1 MANWGNYILSVAVS
15 FFMMPFIIYHLGDV
29 RYGIWVLVISLTG
42 YLGLLDLGI
51 GGSVIK
57 YVAQFE
63 SQKDQKRMNSM
74 SSSVFY
80 LYSGIAIVIILISIC
95 IATYALQY
103 FRIPDEYLAVAK
115 YVAIITGMNIALSFP
130 FGFYGGY
137 LRGIQRYDLIALL
150 DTMVLLF
157 RTLLTVLFLLWGYGL
172 IALAWIQLVSA
183 ILGGIIR
190 MICVYKYAPQLRI
203 HPSLI
208 NIIDLRMAFGYSYFL
223 FVSDMAERG
232 ILYKSSIIIGYF
244 LSAADITVYSV
255 GETLVEASRWMIVS
269 MVGVLAPTVSVY
281 DAKGEIEKIQELLI
295 QGTRYSLTVFS
306 PIALI
311 FLFLGKDIIN
321 LWVGPRFVPSAN
333 ILVVLTVG
341 YLAYTFQTTSFR
353 ILLGMAKH
361 QAAAYS
367 NACQAIF
374 SIGLS
379 IALVQEYGVIGVA
392 WGTAIPMVL
401 INLFVLPVYTC
412 KIIKLPI
419 VILIRDTLNWLVI
432 PTMLCVSS
440 LVICDLLIGASTWLD
455 LIVSASIST
464 GLYMLFII
472 LFRISCAER
481 KLRFSQLK
489 AVINMRS

>member
-157 RTLLTVLFLLWGYGL
+157 RTLLTVFCLLYTSDAADDL
-172 IALAWIQLVSA
+172 LCVD
-183 ILGGIIR
+183 LGGRRII
-190 MICVYKYAPQLRI
+190 KKKKKK
-203 HPSLI
+203 
-208 NIIDLRMAFGYSYFL
+208 N
-223 FVSDMAERG
+223 
-232 ILYKSSIIIGYF
+232 
-244 LSAADITVYSV
+244 
-255 GETLVEASRWMIVS
+255 TL
-269 MVGVLAPTVSVY
+269 T
-281 DAKGEIEKIQELLI
+281 
-295 QGTRYSLTVFS
+295 T
-306 PIALI
+306 
-311 FLFLGKDIIN
+311 
-321 LWVGPRFVPSAN
+321 
-333 ILVVLTVG
+333 
-341 YLAYTFQTTSFR
+341 YLAASYTT
-353 ILLGMAKH
+353 
-361 QAAAYS
+361 AY
-367 NACQAIF
+367 
-374 SIGLS
+374 
-379 IALVQEYGVIGVA
+379 
-392 WGTAIPMVL
+392 
-401 INLFVLPVYTC
+401 
-412 KIIKLPI
+412 
-419 VILIRDTLNWLVI
+419 TLN
-432 PTMLCVSS
+432 T
-440 LVICDLLIGASTWLD
+440 ICNTRLAEFTTPLYLISQ
-455 LIVSASIST
+455 
-464 GLYMLFII
+464 
-472 LFRISCAER
+472 RIS
-481 KLRFSQLK
+481 SPNNTPQH
-489 AVINMRS
+489 